1 MLTKVFHLDWE
12 QLPVL
17 TNVGCVV
24 ENKDFHPLMPDTV
37 LAYYLQN

>member
-1 MLTKVFHLDWE
+1 MLTKVFHLDLK

-17 TNVGCVV
+17 TNMGSVV
-24 ENKDFHPLMPDTV
+24 ENKEFHPLMPDTV